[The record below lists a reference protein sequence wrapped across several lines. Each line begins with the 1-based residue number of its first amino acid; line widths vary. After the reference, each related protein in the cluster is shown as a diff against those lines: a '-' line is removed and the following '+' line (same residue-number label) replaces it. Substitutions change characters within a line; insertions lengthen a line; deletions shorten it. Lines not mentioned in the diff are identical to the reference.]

1 MRALVAVFIW
11 LVILVVAVGLG
22 VGIHPWESRKITA
35 EVAKRRS
42 DKCIIPIHVLI
53 KEINKEIRYKTC
65 QGKYEIFISMWS
77 KAYNKDIAEHYQN
90 LGFKITYEKGGYI
103 ISWDGEKEQ
112 C

>member
-1 MRALVAVFIW
+1 MRVLIAVLIW
-11 LVILVVAVGLG
+11 LVILVVSIGLG
-22 VGIHPWESRKITA
+22 VGIRPWEYRKITA
-35 EVAKRRS
+35 EEAKKRS
-42 DKCIIPIHVLI
+42 DKFIMPIHVLI

-77 KAYNKDIAEHYQN
+77 KAYNKNIAEHYQN

-103 ISWDGEKEQ
+103 ISWDGGGEQ

>member
-1 MRALVAVFIW
+1 MKALVAVLIW
-11 LVILVVAVGLG
+11 LVILVVSIGLG
-22 VGIHPWESRKITA
+22 VGIRPWEYRKITA
-35 EVAKRRS
+35 DAAKRRS
-42 DKCIIPIHVLI
+42 DKFIMPIHVLI

-103 ISWDGEKEQ
+103 ISWDEEKEQ